1 MTAMKKLGLV
11 EEAFIQTQY
20 DILEPHMLT
29 DLIQENSVNE
39 DTLSLVTPFVRFL
52 WETLRHQ
59 TIYLSSTTTSS
70 EVQDNLRLA
79 LQAALR
85 EVMDN
90 VVNHQDNALGIGMR

>member
-1 MTAMKKLGLV
+1 MTAMKKPGLE
-11 EEAFIQTQY
+11 EEAYIQAHY
-20 DILEPHMLT
+20 DILEPHVLT
-29 DLIQENSVNE
+29 DLIPENSVNE

-59 TIYLSSTTTSS
+59 TIYLSSTSTSS

-90 VVNHQDNALGIGMR
+90 VIKHQDNAVRIGMR